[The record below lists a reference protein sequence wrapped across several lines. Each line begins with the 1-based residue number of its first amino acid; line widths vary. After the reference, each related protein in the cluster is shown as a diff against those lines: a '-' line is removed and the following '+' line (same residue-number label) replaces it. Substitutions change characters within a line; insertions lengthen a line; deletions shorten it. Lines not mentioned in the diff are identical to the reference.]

1 MLRMKNPHGKVSPE
15 SCESPVYVLIDRLK
29 NIAFRFSHDL
39 GNHSKF
45 HSSTVGEHSC
55 VKWPLKA
62 KSVAPFDRALLVVCT
77 VTRWSYICIST
88 SIICFFLY
96 LSLFDLC
103 IQPRVFS
110 SSYYSAM
117 RCDWISRKQIIC
129 PVGCNKDG
137 RFLLLIRSPPPRVLI
152 WASSRPIE
160 LRIFQG

>member
-1 MLRMKNPHGKVSPE
+1 M
-15 SCESPVYVLIDRLK
+15 
-29 NIAFRFSHDL
+29 
-39 GNHSKF
+39 
-45 HSSTVGEHSC
+45 GEHSC

-137 RFLLLIRSPPPRVLI
+137 RFLLLVKHKRYAEVPVLCRFYSRSEHMPADVILMILEEVFLLWCSLYEWHFPSTAICDGWFWPTTSLPETT
-152 WASSRPIE
+152 S
-160 LRIFQG
+160 GT